1 MGARTCGR
9 VKALTRAASGL
20 QLSSR
25 AHDADIEGM
34 RAAILLAAL
43 ALPATASATNS
54 SRIGISAVVLPSVR
68 YSELVGAP
76 VRKIATAGGAF
87 YVLPLK
93 GSASVRG
100 GVAPSIS
107 VEGGEIS
114 LRQSSAT
121 AADESVEADLRVF
134 VPEGSQGRVVVTVL
148 ADGAPPAIRRRR

>member
-107 VEGGEIS
+107 VEGAVRS
-114 LRQSSAT
+114 LRQSSGTQTAT
-121 AADESVEADLRVF
+121 SVDGDLRVF
-134 VPEGSQGRVVVTVL
+134 VPDGADARVVVTVL
-148 ADGAPPAIRRRR
+148 TDGTPPDVRTGR